1 MALTQLRARIRRGAS
16 RQPTEADLRQAREA
30 MQVALGRAEQPV
42 FVSKTRARWQD
53 TKRRYE
59 VAAERLDRSPEH
71 DDRNLARD
79 VRQFLQERASIETIP
94 DRLMRKAERRGRQK
108 VERTAVRERGGE

>member
-1 MALTQLRARIRRGAS
+1 MR
-16 RQPTEADLRQAREA
+16 
-30 MQVALGRAEQPV
+30 VALGSAEQPV

-94 DRLMRKAERRGRQK
+94 DRMLREAEARVREAQ
-108 VERTAVRERGGE
+108 ERTGAARRKIGVCHEIGRAPV

>member
-1 MALTQLRARIRRGAS
+1 MR
-16 RQPTEADLRQAREA
+16 
-30 MQVALGRAEQPV
+30 VALGSAEQPV
-42 FVSKTRARWQD
+42 FDSKTRARWQD

-94 DRLMRKAERRGRQK
+94 DRMLREAEARVREAQ
-108 VERTAVRERGGE
+108 ERTRSGPAQDRRDRKSTSLNSSH